1 MLYMNNKPQNEIA
14 SKNIATVINEAKKLS
29 YDLFKNPPFLAMSVM
44 FIMGK
49 IAVNFYMGAK
59 ITTAL
64 RSGVLGYILYFMAFY
79 CVHFFTAHVG
89 SPKAAR
95 TVNKTYAIV
104 LISWVIITIGI
115 LSLTILH
122 KIEFIRFEIPLWG
135 ELNNYWENIV
145 NGLAQRYT
153 WIERIGLVGW
163 PYLILYL
170 LIPLILAFCYRI
182 KLPHIIGWKKAI
194 AALPFVLLY
203 FIGFVFIKGIS
214 GKSISTL
221 LAVLI
226 WPAFGEEFLYR
237 GVLQQAFLGV
247 VKKPITAIVLSSV
260 LFALSHVPIYVFAAS
275 GPVVLGWSAL
285 LPIMMMSFFW
295 GYGVYRTG
303 VLWPWVFIHAVSDLI
318 VI

>member
-1 MLYMNNKPQNEIA
+1 MNSKLQNEIV
-14 SKNIATVINEAKKLS
+14 SKINEKVINEAKKLS
-29 YDLFKNPPFLAMSVM
+29 YDLFKNPSFLAMSSM
-44 FIMGK
+44 FIVGK
-49 IAVNFYMGAK
+49 IAVNLYMEAK

-64 RSGVLGYILYFMAFY
+64 RSGVLGYILYLMAYY
-79 CVHFFTAHVG
+79 CIHFFTAHVG
-89 SPKAAR
+89 SHKPAR
-95 TVNKTYAIV
+95 SVNKTYDVA

-135 ELNNYWENIV
+135 AINDIWKNLV
-145 NGLAQRYT
+145 NGLARRYT
-153 WIERIGLVGW
+153 WIEGIGLVGW

-170 LIPLILAFCYRI
+170 LIPLILAFCCRI
-182 KLPHIIGWKKAI
+182 KLPQIIGWKKAI

-203 FIGFVFIKGIS
+203 SIGFVFIKGIS

-237 GVLQQAFLGV
+237 GVLQQALLGM
-247 VKKPITAIVLSSV
+247 VKKPVTAIVLTSV
-260 LFALSHVPIYVFAAS
+260 LFASSHVPIYVFATS

-303 VLWPWVFIHAVSDLI
+303 VLWPWIFIHAVSNLI
-318 VI
+318 AI